1 MADKIKTA
9 IKVASPTAG
18 IGLTLAELRDKK
30 KKGDFQK
37 GDYSDIE
44 IKDKDKD
51 NSISNK
57 KIKKFLEK
65 KENKVKKTAKNL
77 SELKGAKPGI
87 EIPTGKIQAYKSGG
101 RAGYSVGGK
110 AIKGVSK
117 IPGATANRWKKNM
130 DDLDETGKM
139 VRRFT
144 QKLKKEKR
152 TESGISKGKDLK
164 D

>member
-37 GDYSDIE
+37 GDYSDIDSDE
-44 IKDKDKD
+44 TITLELKEKSMEAPKNPNSKLKFKSMQAPPRND
-51 NSISNK
+51 NSVEMP
-57 KIKKFLEK
+57 KFK
-65 KENKVKKTAKNL
+65 RKKTTEVPKYPK
-77 SELKGAKPGI
+77 EL
-87 EIPTGKIQAYKSGG
+87 KSGG

-117 IPGATANRWKKNM
+117 I
-130 DDLDETGKM
+130 L
-139 VRRFT
+139 
-144 QKLKKEKR
+144 LKK
-152 TESGISKGKDLK
+152 
-164 D
+164 

>member
-1 MADKIKTA
+1 MADKTKTA
-9 IKVASPTAG
+9 IKIASPTAG
-18 IGLTLAELRDKK
+18 IGLTLAELRNKK

-65 KENKVKKTAKNL
+65 KDDKVKKTAKNL

-101 RAGYSVGGK
+101 RTGYKGGGMSQRGLGRAFMKGGK
-110 AIKGVSK
+110 V
-117 IPGATANRWKKNM
+117 
-130 DDLDETGKM
+130 
-139 VRRFT
+139 
-144 QKLKKEKR
+144 
-152 TESGISKGKDLK
+152 
-164 D
+164 

>member
-9 IKVASPTAG
+9 IKVASPAAG

-87 EIPTGKIQAYKSGG
+87 EIPTGKIQAYK
-101 RAGYSVGGK
+101 
-110 AIKGVSK
+110 

>member
-87 EIPTGKIQAYKSGG
+87 DKPTGKIQAFKSGG
-101 RAGYSVGGK
+101 RTKLRGGGMSQRGLGRAFMKGGK
-110 AIKGVSK
+110 V
-117 IPGATANRWKKNM
+117 
-130 DDLDETGKM
+130 
-139 VRRFT
+139 
-144 QKLKKEKR
+144 
-152 TESGISKGKDLK
+152 
-164 D
+164 

>member
-44 IKDKDKD
+44 IKDKD
-51 NSISNK
+51 NSISDK
-57 KIKKFLEK
+57 KIKEFF
-65 KENKVKKTAKNL
+65 ENKAKNKIKKKTAKNL

-87 EIPTGKIQAYKSGG
+87 DKPTGKIQAFKSGG
-101 RAGYSVGGK
+101 RTKLRGGGMSQRGLGRAFMKGGK
-110 AIKGVSK
+110 V
-117 IPGATANRWKKNM
+117 
-130 DDLDETGKM
+130 
-139 VRRFT
+139 
-144 QKLKKEKR
+144 
-152 TESGISKGKDLK
+152 
-164 D
+164 

>member
-51 NSISNK
+51 NSISDK
-57 KIKKFLEK
+57 KIKEFF
-65 KENKVKKTAKNL
+65 ENKEKNKIKKKTAKNL
-77 SELKGAKPGI
+77 SELKPAKPIKGGGFAPI
-87 EIPTGKIQAYKSGG
+87 GKIQAFKSGG
-101 RAGYSVGGK
+101 RTKLRGGGMSQRGLGRAFMKGGK
-110 AIKGVSK
+110 V
-117 IPGATANRWKKNM
+117 
-130 DDLDETGKM
+130 
-139 VRRFT
+139 
-144 QKLKKEKR
+144 
-152 TESGISKGKDLK
+152 
-164 D
+164 